1 MGNGMKPRI
10 CVIGSANMD
19 LTFRTPRFPRAGETL
34 TGHAFFQGLGGK
46 GANQAVAAA
55 RLGAEV
61 TFVGK
66 LGNDS
71 FGKGAIGQY
80 RFEGMNTDFIIQD
93 HVHPTGTAA
102 IVVDDQAE
110 NCIIVI
116 PGANASLSPD
126 DVRNAASAIH
136 KADAVVCQLET
147 PVDATLE
154 AFRIGRAAGKW
165 TVLTPA
171 PVMPLPDEIYG
182 LCDLWVPNR
191 LEIGALVG
199 RSVESQ
205 DDAREAARIL
215 LSRGGKA
222 VALTMGGGGAMIV
235 DHSAA
240 VHIPALQVKA
250 IDTTGAG
257 DAFVAA
263 LVVFLCEGYS
273 LVEASQR
280 AAVVAALTVTRIGT
294 HGAFPMRAE
303 VEEKFTEGKSLI
315 SD

>member
-1 MGNGMKPRI
+1 MGWMEIRMGNGMKPRI

-46 GANQAVAAA
+46 GGNQAVAAA

-66 LGNDS
+66 VGNDS
-71 FGKGAIGQY
+71 FGKEAMEKY
-80 RFEGMNTDFIIQD
+80 RADGINTDFLFQD
-93 HVHPTGTAA
+93 HAHPTGTAA

-110 NCIIVI
+110 NSIIVI
-116 PGANASLSPD
+116 PGANGTLSPD
-126 DVRNAASAIH
+126 DVRNAASAIQQ
-136 KADAVVCQLET
+136 ADAVVCQLET
-147 PVDATLE
+147 PIEATLE

-171 PVMPLPDEIYG
+171 PVIPLPDEIYG

-199 RSVESQ
+199 RSIESQ
-205 DDAREAARIL
+205 NDARDAARIL

-222 VALTMGGGGAMIV
+222 VAVTMGGGGAMIV
-235 DHSAA
+235 DHIAA
-240 VHIPALQVKA
+240 VHITAHPVKA

-263 LVVFLCEGYS
+263 LVVFLCEGLS
-273 LVEASQR
+273 LVEAGRRS
-280 AAVVAALTVTRIGT
+280 AGVAALTVTRIGT
-294 HGAFPMRAE
+294 HGAFPRRAE
-303 VEEKFTEGKSLI
+303 VEQKLKE
-315 SD
+315 